1 PFIVFLG
8 GPDAEWRDC
17 SWRER
22 RRAAG
27 FLAAKC
33 NNSAHQ
39 RLDCIPR
46 NHEAHDGIKSS
57 RRTVVPAVQGQA
69 KSAENA
75 YLGAIPN
82 TSEDQALSAIALL
95 EQRAISPWT

>member
-1 PFIVFLG
+1 FIVFLG
-8 GPDAEWRDC
+8 GRDAVWKGNSC
-17 SWRER
+17 RER
-22 RRAAG
+22 WRPAG
-27 FLAAKC
+27 FLATKC

-39 RLDCIPR
+39 RLDCIPGH
-46 NHEAHDGIKSS
+46 HEAHDGIKSS

-75 YLGAIPN
+75 YLGSIPN

-95 EQRAISPWT
+95 EYRALSPWT